1 MEFGRR
7 LLQQPPD
14 QRDRTRH
21 ALIGAALATQF
32 AGPAQSQDG
41 GLEEIVVTGSRISR
55 PDFESASPIVSIT
68 QAAFERTGSTS
79 VDTAMNRLPQLVPTF
94 TSTSNNP
101 ANGGQGNLNLR
112 GLGPVSTLV
121 LVDGRRL
128 IPANGNGVVDVNII
142 PAALVESVEIIT
154 GGASAVY
161 GSDAIAGVVNF
172 KLKKDF
178 EGLQFDGS
186 WAVTDQGDGEEYSA
200 GITGGFGF
208 ADGRGEVLG
217 YVGYSERETLSY
229 DARDFSRYSLGYF
242 GREQAGS
249 APTAGSCRSDPR
261 PSWKDGRPG
270 CAPASKPSSLV
281 RVVRVCSGHRAV
293 PDERRCQP
301 GRLAVHDG
309 QWQPGQRRELPR

>member
-21 ALIGAALATQF
+21 ALIGAALATQL
-32 AGPAQSQDG
+32 AGPAHSQDG

-242 GREQAGS
+242 GPGAGGIRPRRRVPAVRIPDHPGGS
-249 APTAGSCRSDPR
+249 AAGCSAAIKLHTLFGRS
-261 PSWKDGRPG
+261 
-270 CAPASKPSSLV
+270 
-281 RVVRVCSGHRAV
+281 VCSGHRAV
-293 PDERRCQP
+293 PDELRRQP

-309 QWQPGQRRELPR
+309 QRQPGQRRELPR